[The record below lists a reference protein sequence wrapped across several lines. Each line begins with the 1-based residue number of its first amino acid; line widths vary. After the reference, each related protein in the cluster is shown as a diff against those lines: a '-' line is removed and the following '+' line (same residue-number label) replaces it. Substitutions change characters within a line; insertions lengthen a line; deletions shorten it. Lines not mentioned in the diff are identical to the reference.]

1 MQKKID
7 DEEAAIEAA
16 RLAELKR
23 IVIVHIIIIQ
33 ILCIFIS

>member
-16 RLAELKR
+16 KQAELKR
-23 IVIVHIIIIQ
+23 IV
-33 ILCIFIS
+33 LKFSFYL